1 VGKWPPKWASHTPP
15 RPKWELLDLT
25 AEQQAWELDQMA
37 REKQYRESGRL
48 KDPR

>member
-1 VGKWPPKWASHTPP
+1 
-15 RPKWELLDLT
+15 LLDLT